1 MAKRVAIYPGTFDPI
16 TKGHL
21 DIINRGRMLFD
32 TLVVAV
38 ADSTPKGPLFS
49 VDERVDLI
57 RHEVKKHN
65 SIKVESFDG
74 LLVDYAREKKA
85 TVLLR
90 GLRVISDFEYE
101 FQMAL
106 TNREL
111 APDVE
116 TVFMMTAESYA
127 HISSR
132 FIRDIARLGGDL
144 KSFVTPAVARAL
156 KKKNNKPKHGNPSGK
171 AK

>member
-21 DIINRGRMLFD
+21 DIIDRGRILFD
-32 TLVVAV
+32 TLIVAV
-38 ADSTPKGPLFS
+38 ADSAPKGPLFT
-49 VDERVDLI
+49 VGERVDI
-57 RHEVKKHN
+57 IKHEVKKHKN
-65 SIKVESFDG
+65 IRVESFDG
-74 LLVDYAREKKA
+74 LLIDFAHEKKA

-116 TVFMMTAESYA
+116 TVFMMTAENYA

-132 FIRDIARLGGDL
+132 FIRDIARLGGNL

-156 KKKNNKPKHGNPSGK
+156 KKKNNKSKHSKTAGK
-171 AK
+171 TK

>member
-1 MAKRVAIYPGTFDPI
+1 MSKRIAIYPGTFDPI

-21 DIINRGRMLFD
+21 DVINRGRILFD
-32 TLVVAV
+32 TLIVAV

-49 VDERVDLI
+49 VNERVAMI
-57 RHEVKKHN
+57 KNEVEKYKN
-65 SIKVESFDG
+65 IKVESFDG
-74 LLVDYAREKKA
+74 LLIDYAHDRDA
-85 TVLLR
+85 SVLLR
-90 GLRVISDFEYE
+90 GLRMISDFEYE

-111 APDVE
+111 APDIE
-116 TVFMMTAESYA
+116 TVFMMTAESYS

-144 KSFVTPAVARAL
+144 KSFVPAAVAREL
-156 KKKNNKPKHGNPSGK
+156 KKKNKK
-171 AK
+171 

>member
-1 MAKRVAIYPGTFDPI
+1 MSKRIAIYPGTFDPI

-21 DIINRGRMLFD
+21 DIINRGRILFD
-32 TLVVAV
+32 TLIVAV
-38 ADSTPKGPLFS
+38 ANSSPKSPLFS
-49 VDERVDLI
+49 VTERVDII
-57 RHEVKKHN
+57 RNEVKKHKN
-65 SIKVESFDG
+65 IKVESFDG
-74 LLVDYAREKKA
+74 LLVNYAHEKKA
-85 TVLLR
+85 STLLR

-111 APDVE
+111 APDIE
-116 TVFMMTAESYA
+116 TVFMMTAENYA

-144 KSFVTPAVARAL
+144 KSFVSPSVARAL
-156 KKKNNKPKHGNPSGK
+156 KKKNKK
-171 AK
+171 